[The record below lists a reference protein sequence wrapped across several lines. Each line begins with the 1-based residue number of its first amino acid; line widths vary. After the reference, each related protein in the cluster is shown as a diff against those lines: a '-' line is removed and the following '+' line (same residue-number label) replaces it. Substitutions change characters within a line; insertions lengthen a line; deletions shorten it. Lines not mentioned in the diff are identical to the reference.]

1 VKRAIVVPVLVIA
14 ALVLTSSTSGAISNE
29 EAGKQYLKDVA
40 SANAALETF
49 GSEIDAWTNATSDS
63 EGQRQAASALA
74 ALVTLRKNFL
84 SQTWPR
90 SVEGR
95 VRYIGEEDIS
105 LLEEN
110 LRMIGYTALGNGTF
124 QFAFGAISKTL
135 DSDAFY
141 VRKDLGLPRSRAL

>member
-1 VKRAIVVPVLVIA
+1 VKRVIVVPVLVIA
-14 ALVLTSSTSGAISNE
+14 TLILTSSTSGAISNKA
-29 EAGKQYLKDVA
+29 AGNLKDVA
-40 SANAALETF
+40 SANAALKTF
-49 GSEIDAWTNATSDS
+49 GSEINAWTNSTSDS

-74 ALVTLRKNFL
+74 ALVMLRQNFL

>member
-14 ALVLTSSTSGAISNE
+14 ALILTSSASGAISNKA
-29 EAGKQYLKDVA
+29 AGKQYLKDVA

-49 GSEIDAWTNATSDS
+49 GSEINAWTDSTSDA
-63 EGQRQAASALA
+63 EGQRQAASALT
-74 ALVTLRKNFL
+74 ALVTLRENFL

-90 SVEGR
+90 SVEGG

-124 QFAFGAISKTL
+124 QFAFGVISKTM
-135 DSDAFY
+135 DSDASY
-141 VRKDLGLPRSRAL
+141 VRKDLGLPSSRAL

>member
-1 VKRAIVVPVLVIA
+1 VKRVIVVPVLVIA
-14 ALVLTSSTSGAISNE
+14 ALILTSSASGAISNKA
-29 EAGKQYLKDVA
+29 AGKQYLKDVA

-49 GSEIDAWTNATSDS
+49 GSEINAWTNSTSDA
-63 EGQRQAASALA
+63 EGQRQAASALT
-74 ALVTLRKNFL
+74 ALVTLRENLL

-90 SVEGR
+90 SVEGG

-124 QFAFGAISKTL
+124 QFAFGAISKAM

-141 VRKDLGLPRSRAL
+141 VRKDLGLPSSRAL

>member
-1 VKRAIVVPVLVIA
+1 VKRAIVVPVLIIA
-14 ALVLTSSTSGAISNE
+14 ALILTSSASGAISNKA
-29 EAGKQYLKDVA
+29 AGKQYLKDVA

-49 GSEIDAWTNATSDS
+49 GSEINAWTDSTSDA
-63 EGQRQAASALA
+63 EGQRQAASALT
-74 ALVTLRKNFL
+74 ALVTLRENFL

-90 SVEGR
+90 SVEGG

-124 QFAFGAISKTL
+124 QFAFGVISKTM
-135 DSDAFY
+135 DSDASY
-141 VRKDLGLPRSRAL
+141 VRKDLGLPSSRAL

>member
-1 VKRAIVVPVLVIA
+1 VKRVIVVPVLVIA
-14 ALVLTSSTSGAISNE
+14 ALILTSSTSGAISNKA
-29 EAGKQYLKDVA
+29 AGKQYLKDVA

-49 GSEIDAWTNATSDS
+49 GSEINAWTNVTSDA
-63 EGQRQAASALA
+63 EGQRQAASALT
-74 ALVTLRKNFL
+74 ALVTLRENLL

-95 VRYIGEEDIS
+95 VRYIGEEDLS